1 VDAAALKDWATP
13 EELHAMRTMLVDLKA
28 RHAAQVAA
36 LTRQLEEASRERD
49 ALRAHVDRSAELRTL
64 YERAK
69 EQQDREEQAR
79 SEWREERE
87 FMVLRVQEA
96 TNEVIKWREHVQK
109 LRAAGL
115 RVAHGQ
121 GAGPSQAAAPKQQQ
135 ASADDAQEQQSTIS
149 ASTAASDAAFLERH
163 IQAEA
168 LAAATQLS
176 TRWGVA
182 EAEMQLRAAQETAE
196 ARHRADMG
204 ALAHGLERQQ
214 LLSRIRVIEAERTA
228 AEKRCTAAQAHAA
241 ACEGRAVELE
251 RRIDNLET
259 ANEALTQTTQ
269 KQQAAGAERALT
281 AKATHKEEW
290 AAERAALLA
299 EQKRLQELLARAAA
313 DGAAQRDALITAA
326 TSTDAARQRAEE
338 EMRAMA
344 DALEADRRAMSEQ
357 LQQEALR
364 AADERRRERQQA
376 DLIATERDRA
386 LRLHADADAKATIVE
401 GRLEAA
407 LDVIAQL
414 RNEAEAT
421 QRALAVTQTALA
433 TKEEMLQVAQAAA
446 VEGELLARRAR
457 QLEDEIAATSA
468 ACERRCRHADN
479 AVGVVQRARDEELQ
493 LAAELMRVQRAQ
505 WTKKHARLKALLGDL
520 SLSKTANTVEKLRV
534 SPTEGP
540 TSPANVAAPPPPVA
554 PPPDVLEV
562 MRANVRA
569 TAALLQSVTR

>member
-1 VDAAALKDWATP
+1 
-13 EELHAMRTMLVDLKA
+13 
-28 RHAAQVAA
+28 
-36 LTRQLEEASRERD
+36 
-49 ALRAHVDRSAELRTL
+49 
-64 YERAK
+64 
-69 EQQDREEQAR
+69 
-79 SEWREERE
+79 
-87 FMVLRVQEA
+87 
-96 TNEVIKWREHVQK
+96 
-109 LRAAGL
+109 
-115 RVAHGQ
+115 
-121 GAGPSQAAAPKQQQ
+121 
-135 ASADDAQEQQSTIS
+135 
-149 ASTAASDAAFLERH
+149 
-163 IQAEA
+163 
-168 LAAATQLS
+168 
-176 TRWGVA
+176 
-182 EAEMQLRAAQETAE
+182 
-196 ARHRADMG
+196 
-204 ALAHGLERQQ
+204 
-214 LLSRIRVIEAERTA
+214 
-228 AEKRCTAAQAHAA
+228 
-241 ACEGRAVELE
+241 
-251 RRIDNLET
+251 
-259 ANEALTQTTQ
+259 
-269 KQQAAGAERALT
+269 
-281 AKATHKEEW
+281 
-290 AAERAALLA
+290 
-299 EQKRLQELLARAAA
+299 
-313 DGAAQRDALITAA
+313 
-326 TSTDAARQRAEE
+326 
-338 EMRAMA
+338 MA

-433 TKEEMLQVAQAAA
+433 TKEEMLQIAQAAA

-468 ACERRCRHADN
+468 ACERRCRHADT

-520 SLSKTANTVEKLRV
+520 SLAKNANTGAEKQQWV
-534 SPTEGP
+534 SPTSEGAA
-540 TSPANVAAPPPPVA
+540 SPAHVAALVA